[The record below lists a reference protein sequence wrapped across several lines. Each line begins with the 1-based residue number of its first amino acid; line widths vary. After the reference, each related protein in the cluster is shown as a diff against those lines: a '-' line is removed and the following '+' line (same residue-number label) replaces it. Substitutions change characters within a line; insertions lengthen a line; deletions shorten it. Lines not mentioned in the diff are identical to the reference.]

1 MTAMNRPLS
10 IALFVVGCVLIIY
23 GISASNSFSSEV
35 SRTFTGSPTTRTM
48 WLLIGGIAAAILG
61 IGGMLRGGT
70 PRNH

>member
-10 IALFVVGCVLIIY
+10 IALFIIGCVLIVY

-35 SRTFTGSPTTRTM
+35 SRTFTGNPTTRTM

-70 PRNH
+70 PRKH